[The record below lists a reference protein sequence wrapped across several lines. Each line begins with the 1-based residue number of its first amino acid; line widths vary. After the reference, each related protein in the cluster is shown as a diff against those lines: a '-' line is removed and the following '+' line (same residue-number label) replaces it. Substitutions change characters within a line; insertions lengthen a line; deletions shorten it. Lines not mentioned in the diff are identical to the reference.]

1 MSRQALEAWVS
12 EHCINSSL
20 QQHASSAE
28 QLHNV
33 VDDARPTEIS
43 TSDIIC
49 EHGALDPTMSR
60 DMKLLTLVCGVNSI
74 YLKMS

>member
-1 MSRQALEAWVS
+1 VSRQALETWVS

-20 QQHASSAE
+20 QQHASSTE
-28 QLHNV
+28 QFHNA
-33 VDDARPTEIS
+33 VDDARPIEIS

-60 DMKLLTLVCGVNSI
+60 DMKLLTPVCGVNSI
-74 YLKMS
+74 DLKMS